1 MDALSDL
8 LRSVRLKG
16 GIFLEA
22 RMTAPWSIY
31 SQVTEE
37 ECRPFF
43 DRPSRI
49 ISYHYIVSG
58 EMQVG
63 VVDGPLAPVRAGE
76 IVMLPR
82 NETHV
87 MASAAGLPPVRTD
100 AFIEA
105 GERGSTARLVMGG
118 GGALT
123 QIVCGF
129 LATDEVYNPL
139 IEALPSML
147 TVDVRECATREWIDA
162 SMRFAAAE
170 MMHGRRASSEIVS
183 RLSELL
189 FAEGIRQYLETREA
203 DDAIWLKGLRDP
215 QVGKALALMHRDM
228 TVSWSAEELAAEVA
242 MSRSAF
248 MDRFTTLVGIPPIRY
263 LTQWRLRTARHRLR
277 EQHISVGQLAHDVGY
292 ESEEAFSRAFKR
304 EFGVSPGRWRDE
316 PDAAAV
322 A

>member
-22 RMTAPWSIY
+22 RLTAPWCIY
-31 SQVTEE
+31 SQVTDA
-37 ECRPFF
+37 ECRAFF
-43 DRPSRI
+43 DRPASI
-49 ISYHYIVSG
+49 ISYHYVVSG
-58 EMQVG
+58 ELQVSVG
-63 VVDGPLAPVRAGE
+63 DGPMATARAGDL
-76 IVMLPR
+76 ILVPR

-87 MASAAGLPPVRTD
+87 MASAPGLRPVKP
-100 AFIEA
+100 AFEVNDSPA
-105 GERGSTARLVMGG
+105 LSRLDIGG

-123 QIVCGF
+123 QVVCGF
-129 LATDEVYNPL
+129 LATEEAYSPL
-139 IEALPSML
+139 IEALPSVLM
-147 TVDVRECATREWIDA
+147 VDVHECATREWIDA
-162 SMRFAAAE
+162 SMRFAATE
-170 MMHGRRASSEIVS
+170 MLHGRRASSEIVS

-189 FAEGIRQYLETREA
+189 FAEGIRQYLETQEA
-203 DDAIWLKGLRDP
+203 IDAVWLKGLRDP

-248 MDRFTTLVGIPPIRY
+248 MERFSALVGIPPIRY
-263 LTQWRLRTARHRLR
+263 MTQWRLQTARRRLR
-277 EQHISVGQLAHDVGY
+277 EQHLSVGQLAHEVGY

-304 EFGVSPGRWRDE
+304 EFGVSPGRWRD
-316 PDAAAV
+316 AAA